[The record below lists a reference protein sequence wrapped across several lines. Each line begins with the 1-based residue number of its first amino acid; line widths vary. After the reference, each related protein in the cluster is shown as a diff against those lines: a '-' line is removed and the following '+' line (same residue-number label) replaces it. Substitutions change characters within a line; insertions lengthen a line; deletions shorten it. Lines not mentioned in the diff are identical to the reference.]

1 MNTTNMQ
8 PPRPTTESPQ
18 GPHTPYLVYENGSGT
33 SMGFSHSKLV
43 FGKEVISL
51 VGGGYFGKEALS
63 INCSYVMADIT
74 DLE

>member
-1 MNTTNMQ
+1 
-8 PPRPTTESPQ
+8 
-18 GPHTPYLVYENGSGT
+18 
-33 SMGFSHSKLV
+33 MGFSHSKLV

-63 INCSYVMADIT
+63 INGSYVMADIT